1 MMRIS
6 RGRSAYVAAAALIA
20 ASAVPAIAD
29 EPPAWAYPINPPG
42 HPAPVDDGKV
52 RTLSGSTAQFTFA
65 QLRDFFSPPDWY
77 PQDHPA
83 MPPLVAH
90 GAKPVAYAC
99 GFCHLPTGNGRPE
112 NANIAGLPAGYIIQ
126 QVKDMHSGKRKSALP
141 SRYPQVLMW
150 ELAAQAAT
158 EPGLAEAA
166 DYFASIKPKH
176 YVKVVEAETI
186 PKVEISHWI
195 HKLADGGG
203 TEPIGNRLVE
213 VPDDFARFEKRDG
226 HVTYTAYV
234 PPGSIAKGE
243 ALVRTGGDG
252 KTLACATCH
261 GEDLHGIGNVPPI
274 AGRSPTY
281 IARQL
286 YDIKSGARNGDAA
299 ELMKPVVEKLGN
311 DDFIAITAY
320 LATLQ
325 P

>member
-1 MMRIS
+1 MRRTKTRLWMWTS
-6 RGRSAYVAAAALIA
+6 AALLA
-20 ASAVPAIAD
+20 LAPSQAFA
-29 EPPAWAYPINPPG
+29 EGPPEWAYPINPPG
-42 HPAPVDDGKV
+42 HPAPVDDGKL
-52 RTLSGSTAQFTFA
+52 RTLPGSNAQFSFA
-65 QLRDFFSPPDWY
+65 QLRNFFSPPDWY
-77 PQDHPA
+77 PLEHPP

-112 NANIAGLPAGYIIQ
+112 NANIAGLPAEYIIQ
-126 QVKDMHSGKRKSALP
+126 QVKDMQSGKRKSALP
-141 SRYPQVLMW
+141 DRYPQALMW
-150 ELAAQAAT
+150 ELAAQAAD

-166 DYFASIKPKH
+166 AYFASIKPKH
-176 YVKVVEAETI
+176 YVKVIEADTI

-213 VPDDFARFEKRDG
+213 VPDDFERFEKRDG

-252 KTLACATCH
+252 KTLACAACH
-261 GEDLHGIGNVPPI
+261 GEDLRGTGNVPPI

-281 IARQL
+281 ITRQL

-299 ELMKPVVEKLGN
+299 ALMKPVVENLGN
-311 DDFIAITAY
+311 DDFIAITGY
-320 LATLQ
+320 LATLE